1 MNKTNPKVVSSI
13 SEEEKRQHADLWV
26 HSSVNA
32 ARAIYALN
40 CDEKDYLT
48 TPDVLGVVLDKAKQF
63 EENPNSSSML
73 ENMLLNQI
81 NTLEALFTKATINTA
96 MAATIPQLQ
105 SWSSIALK
113 AQDQCRKT
121 ILALIEAKNPRP
133 TVFIKQQN
141 QALNQQVNNY
151 SEPEK
156 TENLQIKIENE
167 LFNEVPHATLDIRR
181 KSQTSSADSQLE
193 TLAKSRSKNRS
204 RQSY

>member
-1 MNKTNPKVVSSI
+1 MSI
-13 SEEEKRQHADLWV
+13 FIKRFNIKNLQQTLTQHADLWV